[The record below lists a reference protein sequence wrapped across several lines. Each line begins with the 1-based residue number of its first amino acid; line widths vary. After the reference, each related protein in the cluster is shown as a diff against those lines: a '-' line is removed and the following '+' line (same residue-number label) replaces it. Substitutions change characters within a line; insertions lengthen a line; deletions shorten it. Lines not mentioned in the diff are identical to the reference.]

1 MPDTKVQMNVTLT
14 DGTVINAGQ
23 FTVPEG
29 PVGPAGQDGAAGA
42 DGVTPLIQTKVFAD
56 LRSSPPVMNDVLNI
70 ENNFFNRTP
79 TVNDSIVAYVYNPML
94 KRTFLTSGIITNVT
108 SNTSS
113 YRIDS
118 VNEIGVGI
126 KSVAVTEVAQ

>member
-23 FTVPEG
+23 FTVPQ
-29 PVGPAGQDGAAGA
+29 GPAGQDGAAGA

-70 ENNFFNRTP
+70 ENNFFNITP

-126 KSVAVTEVAQ
+126 KSVTITEVAQ